1 MADGLNIPGV
11 SDKYKTNDLVESLM
25 EVERIPLKRE
35 ESNLET
41 YKKQQDAWRGINQKM
56 SSLRDSVKSLY
67 SFENPFSN
75 RISSSSEE
83 YAVTAD
89 AGREAEFGSFK
100 IEVLQP
106 AASDRFLSEEIDSDM
121 QVASGKYTY
130 SVGEKKIDFNWKGGK
145 LNDFVTALNRRGN
158 DTIKASLIGVS
169 SNKKSLLIESLK
181 TGAENRLVFENQALD
196 FAKKTGMIS
205 SAKAETTTLKYSSIS
220 AKTPET
226 KDEIQQENIPA
237 ISKSKV
243 KASGNDITIEPRG
256 GFELDLP
263 SSIKKSSS
271 GKIEFSFTEKK
282 VQDIT
287 EETVQLPKESLELP
301 TPLSV
306 TYEGI
311 SVFNNPSDST
321 LPPAQE
327 QQEQKSQ
334 PVEISS
340 SQIFFIKDS
349 DGNEQPVDA
358 KYFSKDSSGKTKVSV
373 SVSGFPN
380 AQSLVVRNSNT
391 GKEISMTSPLCFD
404 EKKSL
409 GFEPRNAIST
419 AQDAKLKYEGIT
431 ISRPTNDIDD
441 IVPNVTLHVHE
452 KTEKPANI
460 KIEPDTESAKD
471 AIITF
476 VGKYNQAVAEMNILS
491 INKPEIVSE
500 LDYLSSDEQDKA
512 YERLGM
518 FQGDFSLTNGKSSLQ
533 QIVSSNYRFSDDAS
547 VTMLSQIGV
556 STNAGGGARG
566 YSPSQMR
573 GYLEVDEKK
582 LDESLKSNLNQ
593 IKNLF
598 GYDSDGDLIIDDGI
612 GYKIDRQLT
621 SWVQS
626 GGIISSK
633 TNSLETQI
641 KNSNSKITRLQT
653 QLDRKEADLRRKYA
667 NMEGTLN
674 SLESQQSTMQNFS
687 NQNNGRNR

>member
-1 MADGLNIPGV
+1 
-11 SDKYKTNDLVESLM
+11 
-25 EVERIPLKRE
+25 
-35 ESNLET
+35 
-41 YKKQQDAWRGINQKM
+41 
-56 SSLRDSVKSLY
+56 
-67 SFENPFSN
+67 
-75 RISSSSEE
+75 
-83 YAVTAD
+83 
-89 AGREAEFGSFK
+89 
-100 IEVLQP
+100 
-106 AASDRFLSEEIDSDM
+106 
-121 QVASGKYTY
+121 
-130 SVGEKKIDFNWKGGK
+130 
-145 LNDFVTALNRRGN
+145 
-158 DTIKASLIGVS
+158 
-169 SNKKSLLIESLK
+169 
-181 TGAENRLVFENQALD
+181 
-196 FAKKTGMIS
+196 MI
-205 SAKAETTTLKYSSIS
+205 
-220 AKTPET
+220 
-226 KDEIQQENIPA
+226 
-237 ISKSKV
+237 
-243 KASGNDITIEPRG
+243 R
-256 GFELDLP
+256 
-263 SSIKKSSS
+263 KSSS

-301 TPLSV
+301 APLSV

-327 QQEQKSQ
+327 QQEQKSK

-340 SQIFFIKDS
+340 SQVFFIKDS
-349 DGNEQPVDA
+349 DGNEKPVDS
-358 KYFSKDSSGKTKVSV
+358 KYFTKDSSGKTKVSV
-373 SVSGFPN
+373 SLSDFPN

-391 GKEISMTSPLCFD
+391 GKEISMTAPLCFD

-409 GFEPRNAIST
+409 GFEPKNAIST

-518 FQGDFSLTNGKSSLQ
+518 FQGEFTLTNGKSSLQ

-556 STNAGGGARG
+556 STNASGGARG

-598 GYDSDGDLIIDDGI
+598 GYDSDGDLVIDDGI

-653 QLDRKEADLRRKYA
+653 QLDRKEAELKRKYA